1 MLKHRRENILR
12 NCLICWR
19 CGAWCGPAH
28 YELRDGSVYCG
39 ICGDRNPLG
48 NIWKMSMQDL
58 TEPRLIWIPWTRSG
72 TAAHAISPDGRTP
85 LGLDYVLL
93 CRDIRAGSSLYRDE
107 RSAACETSQRHGAG
121 RKRLHCGQRYTGEP
135 QEPLQDRLEQ
145 AVRKA
150 PVYDLSTKCTA
161 CGYAIPPKEH
171 QHTGSDTTRCPK
183 CGADFVPVPKG
194 KWSQLG
200 G

>member
-1 MLKHRRENILR
+1 MLKHGRENILR

-39 ICGDRNPLG
+39 ICGDRNPLE
-48 NIWKMSMQDL
+48 NMWKMSMQDL

-150 PVYDLSTKCTA
+150 PSTISPPSAHRAPTRSRPKSIN
-161 CGYAIPPKEH
+161 IPAGTQRAAPSAERTSSRCRK
-171 QHTGSDTTRCPK
+171 GS
-183 CGADFVPVPKG
+183 GV
-194 KWSQLG
+194 S
-200 G
+200 